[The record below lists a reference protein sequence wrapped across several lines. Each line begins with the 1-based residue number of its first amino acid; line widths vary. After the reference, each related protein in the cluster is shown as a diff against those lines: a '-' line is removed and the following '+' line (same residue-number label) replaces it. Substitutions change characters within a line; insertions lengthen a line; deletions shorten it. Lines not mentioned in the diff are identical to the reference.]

1 MFILSLAKSRT
12 EIMKIIKLSILLV
25 LAAVLQLSAQTAKV
39 TPSSFNA
46 TDKITITFD
55 LTGTVLENVSP
66 IYLWAWAPQNG
77 DCPTNGQW
85 SASNEANR
93 MTRADSTKPIWT
105 ISFVP
110 SKFYG
115 FDAGKFIQIGCL
127 AKAKD
132 GGGSP
137 EKKTKDFVFEVN
149 PVKYTPSIL
158 RTFPFKF
165 ADDDVMTLVY
175 TKTLDT
181 AKASLTKDLT
191 DAPYLVVEYQLKDSS
206 ATKSL
211 FPYADDYSTHPEL
224 QLKSGAAGTYQLT
237 TILNKLVPLKPG
249 EQIAKVN
256 LKIRN
261 ADGTKSYPNGP
272 GNALTKILITR

>member
-1 MFILSLAKSRT
+1 
-12 EIMKIIKLSILLV
+12 
-25 LAAVLQLSAQTAKV
+25 
-39 TPSSFNA
+39 
-46 TDKITITFD
+46 
-55 LTGTVLENVSP
+55 
-66 IYLWAWAPQNG
+66 
-77 DCPTNGQW
+77 
-85 SASNEANR
+85 
-93 MTRADSTKPIWT
+93 
-105 ISFVP
+105 
-110 SKFYG
+110 
-115 FDAGKFIQIGCL
+115 
-127 AKAKD
+127 
-132 GGGSP
+132 
-137 EKKTKDFVFEVN
+137 
-149 PVKYTPSIL
+149 
-158 RTFPFKF
+158 
-165 ADDDVMTLVY
+165 MTLVY